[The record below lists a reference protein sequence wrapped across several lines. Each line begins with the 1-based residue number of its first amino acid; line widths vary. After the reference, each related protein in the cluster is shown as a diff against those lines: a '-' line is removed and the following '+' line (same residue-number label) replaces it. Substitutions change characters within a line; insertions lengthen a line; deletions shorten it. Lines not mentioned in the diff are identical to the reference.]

1 MKIWYVKFPTDMYV
15 ENVKEVA
22 KANGL
27 KIIDAK
33 FQEDNK
39 QCDNAP
45 KLTVIG
51 EVVAPKIEI
60 KKTTVRKTK

>member
-1 MKIWYVKFPTDMYV
+1 MYV

-39 QCDNAP
+39 QCENAP

-51 EVVAPKIEI
+51 EVVVPKIEI

>member
-45 KLTVIG
+45 KLTVIS
-51 EVVAPKIEI
+51 EVVVPKIEI

>member
-1 MKIWYVKFPTDMYV
+1 MKIWYVKFPTYMYV

-39 QCDNAP
+39 QCENAP

-51 EVVAPKIEI
+51 EVVVPKIEI

>member
-51 EVVAPKIEI
+51 EVVVPKIEI